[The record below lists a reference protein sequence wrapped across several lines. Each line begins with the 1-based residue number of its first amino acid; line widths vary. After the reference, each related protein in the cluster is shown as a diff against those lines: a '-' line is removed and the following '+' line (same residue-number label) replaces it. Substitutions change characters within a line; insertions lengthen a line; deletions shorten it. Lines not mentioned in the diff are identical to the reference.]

1 MRFRR
6 WPVLVLSVGLLLASC
21 GGNLGRS
28 VPDCGDPLSDSS
40 TRRNSL
46 ILSVQSVPGTAFAP
60 CINGLKT
67 GWEYEHLEAQSG
79 QSIFSLD
86 SDRLGGGGDGFE
98 ESSFL
103 KVSLLPSCDVS
114 EAIEVESDEP
124 GVPLFVDVEVVT
136 EVPITIVPD
145 TRSLPTIIYANRLQG
160 GLDGTVIS
168 GRTVVVSIDRT
179 FSDTSQRISAAK
191 ISGGAVVVVSAR
203 DAEDRTL
210 TLLLPG
216 SDSEL
221 VGLRV
226 NTSPL
231 TPTLVDLGDVIDELE
246 EVTDPAS
253 YVGSWYYP
261 FRNGCIVYTFDAH
274 GSGVSTVGADV
285 QAALGLFDAEE
296 LRQAARDLGYSPG

>member
-21 GGNLGRS
+21 GGILGRS
-28 VPDCGDPLSDSS
+28 VPECGDPLSGSS

-67 GWEYEHLEAQSG
+67 GWEYEDLEAQSG

-86 SDRLGGGGDGFE
+86 SDRLGGGGPGFE
-98 ESSFL
+98 ENPFL

-124 GVPLFVDVEVVT
+124 GVPLFVDVEVVID
-136 EVPITIVPD
+136 VPITIVPD
-145 TRSLPTIIYANRLQG
+145 SRSVPTIIYANRLQED
-160 GLDGTVIS
+160 LDGTVIS
-168 GRTVVVSIDRT
+168 GRTVVVSVDRT
-179 FSDTSQRISAAK
+179 FSDTSQRISAAQ
-191 ISGGAVVVVSAR
+191 ISGHAVVVVSAR
-203 DAEDRTL
+203 DTEDRTL
-210 TLLLPG
+210 TLLLSG

-221 VGLRV
+221 VGLKV
-226 NTSPL
+226 NTSL
-231 TPTLVDLGDVIDELE
+231 LNPTLLDLGDVIDELE
-246 EVTDPAS
+246 GVTAEAS

-261 FRNGCIVYTFDAH
+261 FANGCVTYTFDAH
-274 GSGVSTVGADV
+274 GSGVSTIESDV
-285 QAALGLFDAEE
+285 QAALGLLDAEE
-296 LRQAARDLGYSPG
+296 LRQAARALGYDPG